1 MHAWLADAAATES
14 LGAALAGPLATACL
28 RVPFVVHLRGPLG
41 AGKTTFARGLLRGLG
56 HAGRVRSPT
65 FTLLEPYELEAC
77 SVTHLDLYRVGDPS
91 ELDYLG
97 LADLLS
103 AGNLVLVE
111 WAERGGDRLP
121 TADLRVS
128 LDYDGNGRRV
138 LCEALTPAADVVI
151 AAARQGLAT
160 TNPA

>member
-1 MHAWLADAAATES
+1 MRAWLADAPATEA
-14 LGAALAGPLATACL
+14 LGARLAGPLAAAC
-28 RVPFVVHLRGPLG
+28 REAPFLVYLGGPLG
-41 AGKTTFARGLLRGLG
+41 AGKTTLARGLLHGLG

-77 SVTHLDLYRVGDPS
+77 NVVHLDLYRLGDPG

-103 AGNLVLVE
+103 PGNLVLVE

-121 TADLRVS
+121 PPDLRVS
-128 LDYDGNGRRV
+128 LEYDANGRRV
-138 LCEALTPAADVVI
+138 LCEALTPAAERVVET
-151 AAARQGLAT
+151 ARGCPAT
-160 TNPA
+160 PDPA

>member
-1 MHAWLADAAATES
+1 MQAWLADAAATEA
-14 LGAALAGPLATACL
+14 LGAGLAGPLAAACQHA
-28 RVPFVVHLRGPLG
+28 PFVVHLGGPLG

-77 SVTHLDLYRVGDPS
+77 NVIHLDLYRVGDPG

-97 LADLLS
+97 LADQLS
-103 AGNLVLVE
+103 PGNLVLVE

-121 TADLRVS
+121 RPDLRVS
-128 LDYDGNGRRV
+128 LEYDGNGRRA
-138 LCEALTPAADVVI
+138 LCEALTPAAVQAITINSGGSPTPD
-151 AAARQGLAT
+151 
-160 TNPA
+160 PA